1 MTSSGKLVGCLVEF
15 LHSTACLDK
24 CHKLFFCHNG
34 LPPEMV
40 LVIILYPLWE
50 TLISEQIVLRLWI
63 ERVVYGRM
71 GPWVYGP

>member
-40 LVIILYPLWE
+40 FGDYPVA
-50 TLISEQIVLRLWI
+50 IVGN
-63 ERVVYGRM
+63 VDF
-71 GPWVYGP
+71 